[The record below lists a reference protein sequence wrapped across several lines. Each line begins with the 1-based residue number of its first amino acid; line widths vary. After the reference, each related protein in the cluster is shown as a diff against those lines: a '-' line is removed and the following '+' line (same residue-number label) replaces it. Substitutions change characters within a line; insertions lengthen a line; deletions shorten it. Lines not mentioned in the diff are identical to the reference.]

1 MSTVVGTNLSK
12 LESSYAL
19 EIMSNISKYL
29 KYSIQTAP
37 TSPRAGELYL
47 FATRETS
54 KKGNLSIIMFVEF
67 CIYRLTF

>member
-1 MSTVVGTNLSK
+1 MSTVIGTNLSK

-47 FATRETS
+47 FATEETS
-54 KKGNLSIIMFVEF
+54 KKGISSIIIFVGYF
-67 CIYRLTF
+67 VFIY